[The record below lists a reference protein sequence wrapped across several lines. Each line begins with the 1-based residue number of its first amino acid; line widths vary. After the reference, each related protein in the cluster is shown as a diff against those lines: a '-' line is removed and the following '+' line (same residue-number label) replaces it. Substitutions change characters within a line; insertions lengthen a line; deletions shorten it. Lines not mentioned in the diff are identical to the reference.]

1 MSKIKVIILGAS
13 GKMGQMLI
21 QETIADDELTL
32 AGAHDISGSHAIGKD
47 AGYFIGKETKV
58 LIQDKIDHLLSECD
72 VIIDFTRPEGTMEF
86 LKKASENKISY
97 VIGTTGFNPSEM
109 DFIQQYSKH
118 IPICMA
124 T

>member
-21 QETIADDELTL
+21 QEIISDDELVL
-32 AGAHDISGSHAIGKD
+32 VGAHDIKGSHAVGSD

-58 LIQDKIDHLLSECD
+58 LIQDNIDHILSDSD

-86 LKKASENKISY
+86 LKKASDQKVAY
-97 VIGTTGFNPSEM
+97 VIGTTGFNSSEL
-109 DFIQQYSKH
+109 DSIQKLSQH
-118 IPICMA
+118 IQI
-124 T
+124 